1 MYWTIQEI
9 VASYKRSGEDRE
21 QIDIIAQCNGCT
33 SEKIEEILEKQGCKI
48 NREKRRRRGRKKMEI
63 PETEYKK
70 TAKQARTEQEAQITE
85 QEDQIAEQEEEQT
98 ETEEQEEQEEPQEAM
113 PEIVKEA
120 LRKSLAKI
128 AGDLVE
134 ILDQQAELKNKE
146 DKLTREYQTIKQYM
160 KE

>member
-1 MYWTIQEI
+1 
-9 VASYKRSGEDRE
+9 
-21 QIDIIAQCNGCT
+21 
-33 SEKIEEILEKQGCKI
+33 
-48 NREKRRRRGRKKMEI
+48 MEI

-98 ETEEQEEQEEPQEAM
+98 ETEEQEEQEEPPEAM

-134 ILDQQAELKNKE
+134 LLDQQAELKSKE
-146 DKLTREYQTIKQYM
+146 DKLTREYQAIKQYM